1 MVRDIK
7 PFHYFAADAGDHSMN
22 LWLGS
27 PGVVAHTHHDEDPNW
42 AAQIYGHKR
51 WILSPPSEAWK
62 LYPYPH
68 MHSFRSQSQVD
79 FKTRE
84 SIDGRARASGS
95 LPDLD
100 DNKNLFPDFANI
112 TAFEALL
119 SPGEIMYIPPFWFH
133 RVVTEDTSIAVNTWS
148 HIPGGSPHSE
158 MELVPLPFERD
169 WDIGRK
175 ATALKIFATAYL
187 NAFADINVD
196 YSVPDMLKP
205 STDDY
210 KNSGAARDPAFN
222 LLRKQYNALFFGALG
237 RKEAAN
243 TGTDLKSLCNNP
255 SLREF
260 ERNMEMKIANGV
272 YVTSLMDQLVRLKN
286 VDARRLLFLAHM
298 EAVIYG
304 LFDDA
309 NLIYPFVRD
318 CLP

>member
-1 MVRDIK
+1 
-7 PFHYFAADAGDHSMN
+7 MN

-79 FKTRE
+79 FKTRD

-100 DNKNLFPDFANI
+100 DNKDLFPDFGNI

-119 SPGEIMYIPPFWFH
+119 SPGEILFIPPFWFH

-148 HIPGGSPHSE
+148 HLPGGSPHTE

-169 WDIGRK
+169 WDLARK
-175 ATALKIFATAYL
+175 ATSLKLFATAYL
-187 NAFADINVD
+187 NALADLD
-196 YSVPDMLKP
+196 TDKPAPELLRP
-205 STDDY
+205 STSDY
-210 KNSGAARDPAFN
+210 KDHGGARDPAFN
-222 LLRKQYNALFFGALG
+222 LLRKQYRSLFYGALG
-237 RKEAAN
+237 REKSAN
-243 TGTDLKSLCNNP
+243 LEPNMKPLCNDP
-255 SLREF
+255 SLSEF
-260 ERNMEMKIANGV
+260 ERNMNAKIRNGE
-272 YVTSLMDQLVRLKN
+272 YITGLMDQLVKHKN

-298 EAVIYG
+298 EAVIHG
-304 LFDDA
+304 LFEDP
-309 NLIYPFVRD
+309 NLIYPWIRD